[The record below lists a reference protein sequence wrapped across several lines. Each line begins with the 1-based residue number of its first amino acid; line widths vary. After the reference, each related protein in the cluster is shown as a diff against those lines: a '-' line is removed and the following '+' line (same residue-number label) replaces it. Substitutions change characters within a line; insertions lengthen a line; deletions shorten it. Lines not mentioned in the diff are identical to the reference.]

1 MLIDSKKLE
10 QAKQTIASETPDM
23 IAGLMNLQMYDPKN
37 HKSLCPFHNEDTP
50 SFVWDPKRLRFMCFA
65 KGTRVITKYGVKNIE
80 TLVGKNVEIING
92 NGEWESVM
100 FHYLGEQ
107 PLMDITLAKSCK
119 TKHIYATPEHEWIV
133 KYRKHKVQT
142 KDLKVGYSLE
152 SMWYQEKSAIIP
164 SKNGMIHGFI
174 YGDGSSNKII
184 YSSGRERYRHVLNIF
199 TESKYKFCSSLFEMK
214 PVCKSVKEH
223 NPNIIGRVCFTND
236 TNLKEVPNLR
246 DYSKEYLYGFL
257 IGYFMADGNCTDES
271 SVQIHSAK
279 YEDLLKIRDIFTYVG
294 IPSYPIGK
302 TIRTSKNSNMGICT
316 TTKDEYPL
324 YVLRLV
330 SSCIKDNFFTDY
342 KKPKTKPQYTSYL
355 GWRVESINETNR
367 VESVYCCETST
378 HSFTLEDF
386 ILTGNCFGCHATV
399 DIVDAYM
406 STGLTFIDACEQVFE
421 KAGIVYPL
429 GEKGVRTQPSYKYPH
444 EEPINDK
451 ETITNY
457 FNKRCISRETLDYC
471 DVREDSKGNAVFNF
485 YDTNDVLTM
494 VKYKPSHKID
504 KTKQEIKSWCQKGA
518 DTTPLLFNMNRV
530 NPNQPLLITEGEA
543 DTLAAIESGY
553 KNSVS
558 VPLGANNYGWIEQ
571 NWEFLEQFNNI
582 ILAFDNDEAGIKATK
597 EVIYRLGTWRT
608 SVMNIPEHAEYN
620 GKTVKVKDINELL
633 FYKGKNAV
641 IEAIVNAK
649 DAPVQ
654 SVVDFSSVEDI
665 DIDKMD
671 GIYTG
676 FKEVDKVIGKIFY
689 SMVTIVSGLPSSGKS
704 SFLNQIISNVI
715 DSGEKVWIFSKEM
728 NANILSNWL
737 TISLAGS
744 GNLKEYISNY
754 TGAPYYKIP
763 QETKEKIRQ
772 FYEGQLFIYKDD
784 APNDE
789 DSLFISME
797 ECVRKFGTRTL
808 IIDNLMCIA
817 LKNASNDKYEAQ
829 TDFFN
834 RLLGFAKKYNVAI
847 VIVCHPK
854 KLPAG
859 VREVDMYD
867 ISGSSN
873 IINLAHLSFALRR
886 ISKKE
891 KENYKC
897 PYARYDVLL
906 SIIKD
911 RIQGRNNVDI
921 PFYYDNPSRRFYT
934 NFEEYKRDFKWD
946 DLKANASLKMPEKL
960 KDYALE
966 IYGDDTDADRNED

>member
-37 HKSLCPFHNEDTP
+37 HKSLCPFHSEDTP
-50 SFVWDPKRLRFMCFA
+50 SFVWNPK
-65 KGTRVITKYGVKNIE
+65 G
-80 TLVGKNVEIING
+80 
-92 NGEWESVM
+92 
-100 FHYLGEQ
+100 
-107 PLMDITLAKSCK
+107 
-119 TKHIYATPEHEWIV
+119 
-133 KYRKHKVQT
+133 
-142 KDLKVGYSLE
+142 
-152 SMWYQEKSAIIP
+152 
-164 SKNGMIHGFI
+164 
-174 YGDGSSNKII
+174 
-184 YSSGRERYRHVLNIF
+184 
-199 TESKYKFCSSLFEMK
+199 
-214 PVCKSVKEH
+214 
-223 NPNIIGRVCFTND
+223 
-236 TNLKEVPNLR
+236 
-246 DYSKEYLYGFL
+246 LY
-257 IGYFMADGNCTDES
+257 M
-271 SVQIHSAK
+271 H
-279 YEDLLKIRDIFTYVG
+279 
-294 IPSYPIGK
+294 
-302 TIRTSKNSNMGICT
+302 
-316 TTKDEYPL
+316 
-324 YVLRLV
+324 
-330 SSCIKDNFFTDY
+330 
-342 KKPKTKPQYTSYL
+342 
-355 GWRVESINETNR
+355 
-367 VESVYCCETST
+367 
-378 HSFTLEDF
+378 
-386 ILTGNCFGCHATV
+386 CFGCGQKT
-399 DIVDAYM
+399 DIIDAFM
-406 STGLTFIDACEQVFE
+406 STGLTFIEACEQVFD
-421 KAGIVYPL
+421 KAGMPYAF
-429 GEKGVRTQPSYKYPH
+429 GEKGVKTQQSYNYPH
-444 EEPINDK
+444 EEEINDK
-451 ETITNY
+451 AIITDY
-457 FNKRCISRETLDYC
+457 FGKRCISRETLDYC

-504 KTKQEIKSWCQKGA
+504 KTKKEVKSWCQKGA

-530 NPNQPLLITEGEA
+530 NPGQPLLITEGECFKGDVQILTPQGWIRLDEYDNQDVLQVNDDLTA
-543 DTLAAIESGY
+543 QFVKPLAYIQKEYNGRMFDITKGGSFSLTTTINHNWVYKNRNGDLKKIKPSTFPKSFYYGNIPTSVNYSSDKFALGNNMIALWIAISADGTIDERKNTLCNYCRISLKKQRKIDRFVSLLKSMNIQYTTSVNNRGEHFFGFNIPKYITKELPIEFATCTSIEQKKFIIDELAHWDGNYVPNRNQIEYATKLIHNAEIVQTISHLCGYRSTIIHRTSKSKDKTKDYRWFKVSILFGGSKDVAFNNVGISYSDYDGKVYCVSVPSGMILVRQNEHISVCGNCDTLAAIESGY

-817 LKNASNDKYEAQ
+817 LKNAGNDKYEAQ

>member
-1 MLIDSKKLE
+1 MLIDSTKLE

-37 HKSLCPFHNEDTP
+37 HKALCPFHNEDTP
-50 SFVWDPKRLRFMCFA
+50 SFVWDPKRLRFM
-65 KGTRVITKYGVKNIE
+65 
-80 TLVGKNVEIING
+80 
-92 NGEWESVM
+92 
-100 FHYLGEQ
+100 
-107 PLMDITLAKSCK
+107 
-119 TKHIYATPEHEWIV
+119 
-133 KYRKHKVQT
+133 
-142 KDLKVGYSLE
+142 
-152 SMWYQEKSAIIP
+152 
-164 SKNGMIHGFI
+164 
-174 YGDGSSNKII
+174 
-184 YSSGRERYRHVLNIF
+184 
-199 TESKYKFCSSLFEMK
+199 
-214 PVCKSVKEH
+214 
-223 NPNIIGRVCFTND
+223 
-236 TNLKEVPNLR
+236 
-246 DYSKEYLYGFL
+246 
-257 IGYFMADGNCTDES
+257 
-271 SVQIHSAK
+271 
-279 YEDLLKIRDIFTYVG
+279 
-294 IPSYPIGK
+294 
-302 TIRTSKNSNMGICT
+302 
-316 TTKDEYPL
+316 
-324 YVLRLV
+324 
-330 SSCIKDNFFTDY
+330 
-342 KKPKTKPQYTSYL
+342 
-355 GWRVESINETNR
+355 
-367 VESVYCCETST
+367 
-378 HSFTLEDF
+378 
-386 ILTGNCFGCHATV
+386 CFGCHATV

-429 GEKGVRTQPSYKYPH
+429 GEKGVRTQSSYKYPH
-444 EEPINDK
+444 EEEINDK
-451 ETITNY
+451 ATITDY
-457 FNKRCISRETLDYC
+457 FSKRCISRETLDYC
-471 DVREDSKGNAVFNF
+471 DVREDKKGNVVFNF

-494 VKYKPSHKID
+494 VKYKLSHKPQ
-504 KTKQEIKSWCQKGA
+504 KGESKSWCQKDA

-530 NPNQPLLITEGEA
+530 NPNQPLLITEGGP
-543 DTLAAIESGY
+543 DCLAAIESGY

-608 SVMNIPEHAEYN
+608 SVMNLPDTVEYN
-620 GKTVKVKDINELL
+620 GKKVRVKDINELL

-763 QETKEKIRQ
+763 QEIKEKIRQ

-817 LKNASNDKYEAQ
+817 LKNAGNDKYEAQ